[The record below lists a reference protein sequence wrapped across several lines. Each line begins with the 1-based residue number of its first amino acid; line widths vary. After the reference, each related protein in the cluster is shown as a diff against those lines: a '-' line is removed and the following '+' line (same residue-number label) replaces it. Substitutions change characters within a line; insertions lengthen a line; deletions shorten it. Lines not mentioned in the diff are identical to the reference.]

1 LKKLIVI
8 SSLLFSS
15 IATAELRVTA
25 GAGHQY
31 GGILGAQFAYQ
42 TPGSQYYLSLG
53 LVGAAVGFQTT
64 FEDNSK
70 RAFGLS
76 GGFEAAN
83 SEDGFVF
90 ATYNYHFQG
99 FTESGWVAGVGIGV
113 RREDDGFFQDSGTKK
128 TSGAITLDIG
138 YKF

>member
-1 LKKLIVI
+1 MKLLIVI
-8 SSLLFSS
+8 SSLLVSS
-15 IATAELRVTA
+15 IATAELRLAA

-31 GGILGAQFAYQ
+31 GGILGAQFSYQ
-42 TPGSQYYLSLG
+42 TPGSEYYLSVG
-53 LVGAAVGFQTT
+53 LVGAAAGFKTT

-70 RAFGLS
+70 HAFGLS
-76 GGFEAAN
+76 GGSEAAN
-83 SEDGFVF
+83 SEDGFIF

-99 FTESGWVAGVGIGV
+99 FTESGWVTGVGIGV
-113 RREDDGFFQDSGTKK
+113 RREDDSFFRDSGTKK